1 MAYGKSESENP
12 ESVRT
17 ALENSYGFVNSILK
31 YDALVQFQ
39 YEKNNVKGTVNLKS
53 LLSIVAA
60 GVRQGQEIEITCE
73 GKDEKE
79 ALRAAVQA
87 VESGL
92 GENLKK

>member
-1 MAYGKSESENP
+1 MVSQKVKILNP
-12 ESVRT
+12 SGLHLKT
-17 ALENSYGFVNSILK
+17 ATVLSNSILK

-53 LLSIVAA
+53 LLSI

>member
-1 MAYGKSESENP
+1 MPATEADNP
-12 ESVRT
+12 R
-17 ALENSYGFVNSILK
+17 AQYK
-31 YDALVQFQ
+31 YIFSA
-39 YEKNNVKGTVNLKS
+39 